1 MLKVAVLTSNRAP
14 GLESLRRHP
23 LCGSLFEIDCVLTRR
38 PPRDL
43 RLRAEYDRETAG
55 ILHMRGVD
63 FVILLG
69 YLFIIT
75 DPLLAAFPDRILN
88 VHDGDP
94 KYPGLHA
101 TRDAIV
107 AGERQTR
114 SVVHVVTRDLD
125 AGPLIVRGDPVSV
138 PPFVTA
144 SAIAGEKDIVR
155 AYAYAHRE
163 WMMRSVWGDLVAQA
177 LERVVALE
185 EAAV

>member
-1 MLKVAVLTSNRAP
+1 MLKVAILTSDRAP

-23 LCGSLFEIDCVLTRR
+23 LCGSLFEIECVLTRR

-43 RLRAEYDRETAG
+43 QLRAEYDRQTAG
-55 ILHMRGVD
+55 ILHMRGID
-63 FVILLG
+63 LVILLG
-69 YLFIIT
+69 YLFIVT
-75 DPLLAAFPDRILN
+75 DPLLGAFPDRILN
-88 VHDGDP
+88 VHDSDP

-125 AGPLIVRGDPVSV
+125 SGPLIARSDPLSV
-138 PPFVTA
+138 PPFVTQA
-144 SAIAGEKDIVR
+144 VFAGEMDIVR

-163 WMMRSVWGDLVAQA
+163 WMMRNIWGDLIAQA
-177 LERVVALE
+177 IERVTALE
-185 EAAV
+185 EAVV